1 MMAENEDD
9 DFVRLL
15 AEKQHREFMSAIRT
29 FVATLEKLE
38 SNDANT
44 TRSIQKHS
52 QSVVDLMERLT
63 QQKPPEAPA
72 VNLNQEAVIAEL
84 KNLCY
89 EFKEL
94 THAINNKKPVQWDFS
109 IERGFGNNIDKITA
123 KPK

>member
-1 MMAENEDD
+1 MAENEDD

-38 SNDANT
+38 SNDAST

-52 QSVVDLMERLT
+52 QSMIELMDRIT

-72 VNLNQEAVIAEL
+72 INLNQEAVISEL
-84 KNLCY
+84 RNLCS

-94 THAINNKKPVQWDFS
+94 TQAINNKKPIQWEFS
-109 IERGFGNNIDKITA
+109 IERGYGNNIEKITA